1 MIGRV
6 QHLANTKEMIKHDA
20 LKKMAAAGGTPLNNR
35 WISCV
40 RVQWVV
46 RGRCNNAVCWL
57 GDRIL
62 AIVLR
67 RSGIPYTTPQ
77 QHASGRAPNTALM
90 RRFRTSLIAALGV
103 ILLPGCAG
111 FLPGI
116 GPSRSAIEKN
126 KPQPNAAAIQ
136 IIDID
141 DAVTHQLL
149 AQRELR
155 LFSETLGNK
164 RIASRTVGPGDM
176 LEVTIWEAAPATLF
190 GTAPVTT
197 NTSTSMVIPT
207 SHATTLPDQPVD
219 DEGLILVPFA
229 GRIPAAG
236 QTLTSIEGEIVSRL
250 KGKANQP
257 EVMVRMTRN
266 LSSNATVVGEVNA
279 STRVPLVPGNERLLD
294 ALAAAAGVRQPV
306 NKMTIQVTRADSV
319 YSLPLETIIRDPR
332 QNVPLQPGDVVTAL
346 FQPYSF
352 TALGATG
359 KNEEVNF
366 ETQGITL
373 AQALARSGGLID
385 ARSNARGVFV
395 FRFEPKAALDWPHQP
410 VMTTAEGMVPVA
422 FRIDLS
428 DPASFFAIQ
437 SFPIENRDIL
447 YVSNAPIT
455 EVQKFLNVLFTVA
468 YPILAAK
475 QVGF

>member
-1 MIGRV
+1 MPSRAID
-6 QHLANTKEMIKHDA
+6 T
-20 LKKMAAAGGTPLNNR
+20 
-35 WISCV
+35 
-40 RVQWVV
+40 
-46 RGRCNNAVCWL
+46 
-57 GDRIL
+57 
-62 AIVLR
+62 AIVR
-67 RSGIPYTTPQ
+67 RIQISIV
-77 QHASGRAPNTALM
+77 
-90 RRFRTSLIAALGV
+90 AALSAV
-103 ILLPGCAG
+103 LLSSCAG
-111 FLPGI
+111 FLPTI
-116 GPSRSAIEKN
+116 GPSRNAIDEA
-126 KPQPNAAAIQ
+126 KPQPNTIAIQ
-136 IIDID
+136 LIDIN
-141 DAVTHQLL
+141 DAVTRQLL

-164 RIASRTVGPGDM
+164 RIATRTVGPGDM
-176 LEVTIWEAAPATLF
+176 LEVSIWEAAPATLF
-190 GTAPVTT
+190 GTAPV
-197 NTSTSMVIPT
+197 NSNSAMIAT
-207 SHATTLPDQPVD
+207 SHATTLPEQPVD
-219 DEGLILVPFA
+219 DEGFIFVPFA

-236 QTLTSIEGEIVSRL
+236 KTIQSIEGEIVSRL
-250 KGKANQP
+250 NGKANQP

-266 LSSNATVVGEVNA
+266 LSSNATVVGEVNV

-306 NKMTIQVTRADSV
+306 NKMTIQVTRADNV

-359 KNEEVNF
+359 KNEEINF

-385 ARSNARGVFV
+385 SRSNARGVFI
-395 FRFEPKAALDWPHQP
+395 FRFEPKAALAWPHEP
-410 VMTTAEGMVPVA
+410 VMTTSEGMVPAV

-455 EVQKFLNVLFTVA
+455 EVQKALNVLFSVA
-468 YPILAAK
+468 YPTLALK
-475 QVGF
+475 QVGL

>member
-1 MIGRV
+1 
-6 QHLANTKEMIKHDA
+6 
-20 LKKMAAAGGTPLNNR
+20 
-35 WISCV
+35 
-40 RVQWVV
+40 
-46 RGRCNNAVCWL
+46 
-57 GDRIL
+57 
-62 AIVLR
+62 
-67 RSGIPYTTPQ
+67 
-77 QHASGRAPNTALM
+77 M
-90 RRFRTSLIAALGV
+90 RRIRTSLIAAVSV

-116 GPSRSAIEKN
+116 GPSRSAIENN

-141 DAVTHQLL
+141 DGVTRQLL

-155 LFSETLGNK
+155 MFSETLGNK
-164 RIASRTVGPGDM
+164 RITSRTVGAGDV
-176 LEVTIWEAAPATLF
+176 LEVSIWEAAPATLF
-190 GTAPVTT
+190 GTSPV
-197 NTSTSMVIPT
+197 SGSSVMIAT
-207 SHATTLPDQPVD
+207 SHATTLPEQPVD
-219 DEGLILVPFA
+219 DEGFILVPFA

-236 QTLTSIEGEIVSRL
+236 KSIQSIEGEIVSRL

-266 LSSNATVVGEVNA
+266 LSSNATVVGEVNS

-395 FRFEPKAALDWPHQP
+395 FRFEPKAALAWPHQP
-410 VMTTAEGMVPVA
+410 IMTTAEGMVPVA

>member
-1 MIGRV
+1 MCR
-6 QHLANTKEMIKHDA
+6 
-20 LKKMAAAGGTPLNNR
+20 
-35 WISCV
+35 
-40 RVQWVV
+40 
-46 RGRCNNAVCWL
+46 L
-57 GDRIL
+57 GHRIL
-62 AIVLR
+62 VILPRWQGLPETDPQPHEPR
-67 RSGIPYTTPQ
+67 R
-77 QHASGRAPNTALM
+77 ALNTALM
-90 RRFRTSLIAALGV
+90 HRHQFSIIAAFSV
-103 ILLPGCAG
+103 ILLSGCAG
-111 FLPGI
+111 FLPTI
-116 GPSRSAIEKN
+116 GPSRHAIEST

-141 DAVTHQLL
+141 DAVTRKLL

-155 LFSETLGNK
+155 LFSETLGNN
-164 RIASRTVGPGDM
+164 RIASRAVGPGDM
-176 LEVTIWEAAPATLF
+176 LEVSIWEAAPATLF
-190 GTAPVTT
+190 GIAPPVGTP
-197 NTSTSMVIPT
+197 SEALAT
-207 SHATTLPDQPVD
+207 SHATTLPEQPVD
-219 DEGLILVPFA
+219 DEGFILVPFA

-236 QTLTSIEGEIVSRL
+236 KTLTSIEGEIVNRL
-250 KGKANQP
+250 KNKANQP
-257 EVMVRMTRN
+257 EVLVRMTRN
-266 LSSNATVVGEVNA
+266 LSSNATVVGEVNT

-306 NKMTIQVTRADSV
+306 NKMTIQITRADNV

-359 KNEEVNF
+359 KNDEVNF
-366 ETQGITL
+366 ETQGISL
-373 AQALARSGGLID
+373 AQALARSGALID
-385 ARSNARGVFV
+385 SRSNARGVFV
-395 FRFEPKAALDWPHQP
+395 FRFEPKAALAWPHQP

-422 FRIDLS
+422 YRIDLK

-455 EVQKFLNVLFTVA
+455 EIQKFLNVLFSVA
-468 YPILAAK
+468 YPTLALK

>member
-1 MIGRV
+1 
-6 QHLANTKEMIKHDA
+6 
-20 LKKMAAAGGTPLNNR
+20 
-35 WISCV
+35 
-40 RVQWVV
+40 
-46 RGRCNNAVCWL
+46 
-57 GDRIL
+57 
-62 AIVLR
+62 
-67 RSGIPYTTPQ
+67 
-77 QHASGRAPNTALM
+77 M
-90 RRFRTSLIAALGV
+90 RRLQISLVASLSAL
-103 ILLPGCAG
+103 LLPGCAG
-111 FLPGI
+111 FLPTI
-116 GPSRSAIEKN
+116 GPSRSVIDDA

-136 IIDID
+136 IVDID
-141 DAVTHQLL
+141 DTVTRQLL

-164 RIASRTVGPGDM
+164 PIASRTVGPGDM
-176 LEVTIWEAAPATLF
+176 LEVSIWEAAPATLF
-190 GTAPVTT
+190 GTVPVG
-197 NTSTSMVIPT
+197 NTGAMTSVGIAT
-207 SHATTLPDQPVD
+207 SHATTLPDQPID
-219 DEGLILVPFA
+219 DEGFILVPFA

-236 QTLTSIEGEIVSRL
+236 KTLTAIEAEIVSRL
-250 KGKANQP
+250 KAKANQP
-257 EVMVRMTRN
+257 EVLVRMTRN
-266 LSSNATVVGEVNA
+266 FSSNATIVGEVNS

-306 NKMTIQVTRADSV
+306 NKMTIQVTRADNV

-366 ETQGITL
+366 ETQGISL

-385 ARSNARGVFV
+385 SRSNARGVFI
-395 FRFEPKAALDWPHQP
+395 FRFEPKAALTWPHNP

-455 EVQKFLNVLFTVA
+455 EVQKFLNVLFSVA
-468 YPILAAK
+468 YPILAVK
-475 QVGF
+475 QVQ